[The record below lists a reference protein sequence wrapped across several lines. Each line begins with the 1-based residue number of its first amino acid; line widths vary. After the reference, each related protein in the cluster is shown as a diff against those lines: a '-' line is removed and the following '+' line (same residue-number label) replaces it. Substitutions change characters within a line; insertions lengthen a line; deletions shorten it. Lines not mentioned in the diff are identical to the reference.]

1 MRYTI
6 DAAVRNHIGKVR
18 KNNEDN
24 FYLNGS
30 YLKRDQMDAG
40 GFFAEISSGKR
51 QIYAVCDGM
60 GGERKGEEASHHVTE
75 RLLRL
80 SDILNS
86 ESDVKTCINAFCD
99 ETNRSILQFGQSGH
113 MGTTL
118 VLVCFHENGCEIAH
132 LGDSRVYLLRDKQ
145 LTCLTTDHTEVN
157 RLQQMGLISEEEAK
171 NHPDRNMLH
180 KYLGMQNDELIFT
193 PEYTPY
199 QPKAGDRLILCSDGL
214 TDMLTDAQ
222 IQDTVLSSR
231 TVTTATKNLI
241 NNALDAGGRDNITAM
256 VLSVRKCDDLPE
268 HAPRHRKTTVRK
280 SRKLHQDVDNSKE
293 QLLTAGRRASR
304 KPVMISALLVF
315 VLAIIIALILSIGG
329 GLSSVID
336 LIKSNV
342 RIENSV
348 QIVDETQQASS
359 VYVATPSPV
368 STPIPSEQLE
378 EGVLIED
385 SSATVSEQENAQTFV
400 NELIAYG
407 LSSYQEASPSYA
419 QMIDFALGYA
429 YAHADI
435 YPQLQQEKISLPA
448 EALAGMS
455 NADLIS
461 SMQTEGCYCISQLQM
476 DDILLQYF
484 NTSVP
489 ASNDYANAV
498 YHSGNYYVSPLWDEN
513 GSRVAVV
520 TELIQDA
527 SAQTV
532 TVSFEVYTYVEEE
545 GGSSMQ
551 LSGSGSATLRQME
564 ASHLGYQL
572 ISLDTAAIA
581 LQEESTTE

>member
-118 VLVCFHENGCEIAH
+118 VLVCFHEKGCEIAH

-199 QPKAGDRLILCSDGL
+199 QPQAGDRLILCSDGL

-256 VLSVRKCDDLPE
+256 VLSVRKCDDLPDY
-268 HAPRHRKTTVRK
+268 APRHSKNVRVK
-280 SRKLHQDVDNSKE
+280 RAKPTRNEVDNSKE
-293 QLLTAGRRASR
+293 ELLTTGRRTSG
-304 KPVMISALLVF
+304 KPLMLSALF
-315 VLAIIIALILSIGG
+315 VLILAVIIIIFLSIGG
-329 GLSSVID
+329 GLSSVFD
-336 LIKSNV
+336 LFRSNV
-342 RIENSV
+342 KIENSV
-348 QIVDETQQASS
+348 EIVEETQEASS
-359 VYVATPSPV
+359 VY
-368 STPIPSEQLE
+368 EQPQQVEQEVE
-378 EGVLIED
+378 EEIVVEEPEINYE
-385 SSATVSEQENAQTFV
+385 ENAQSFI

-407 LSSYQEASPSYA
+407 LTSYQEISPSYS
-419 QMIDFALGYA
+419 QMLDFSLGYA
-429 YAHADI
+429 YAHADAF
-435 YPQLQQEKISLPA
+435 PQFQQEKTALPT
-448 EALAGMS
+448 EAIAGTSNAALLAGM
-455 NADLIS
+455 
-461 SMQTEGCYCISQLQM
+461 QTDGCYCISQLQM
-476 DDILLQYF
+476 DEILLQYF
-484 NTSVP
+484 NGAIP

-498 YHSGNYYVSPLWDEN
+498 YCSGNYYVSPVWDEN

-520 TELIQDA
+520 TDFSQNDTA
-527 SAQTV
+527 HTV
-532 TVSFEVYTYVEEE
+532 SVSFEVYTYVEEE

-551 LSGSGSATLRQME
+551 LSGNGTATMRMLDSSR
-564 ASHLGYQL
+564 LGLQL
-572 ISLDTAAIA
+572 IALETTAI
-581 LQEESTTE
+581 QQQTEPVAE